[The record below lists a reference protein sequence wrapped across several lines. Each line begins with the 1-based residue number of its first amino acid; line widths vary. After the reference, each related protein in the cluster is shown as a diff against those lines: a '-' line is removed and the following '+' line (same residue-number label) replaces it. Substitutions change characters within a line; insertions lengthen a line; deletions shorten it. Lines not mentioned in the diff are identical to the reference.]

1 MKICMSPGIRRQST
15 DEKEIKQSHAVL
27 FYFFLHP
34 SAKANPSLQ
43 ILIIGSILGGFVP
56 LCEEKN

>member
-1 MKICMSPGIRRQST
+1 MKICMSPGIRRQLA

-43 ILIIGSILGGFVP
+43 ILNPGINFVA
-56 LCEEKN
+56 